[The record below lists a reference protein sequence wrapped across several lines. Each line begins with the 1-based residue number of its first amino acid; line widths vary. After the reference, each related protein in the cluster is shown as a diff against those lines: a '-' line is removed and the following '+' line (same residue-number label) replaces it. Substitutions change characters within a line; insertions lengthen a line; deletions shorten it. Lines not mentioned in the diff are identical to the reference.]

1 MAEKQQSSSDQLEW
15 RINVGDG
22 SSRTLVPKAGLV
34 RRAWQGLKGVIEA
47 FFVKK
52 VWRFLKKAWDLGV
65 DDPRKFIHCLKVG
78 IALTVVSLF
87 YYMRPLYDGFGGNA
101 MWAVMTVVVVFE
113 NNVGASVCKC
123 LNRICG
129 TSLAGFL
136 GFGVHCLASKSG
148 PKLEPFIVG
157 SSVFLLASAATF
169 SRFIPSVKARFDY
182 GAMIFILT
190 FSLVSVSGYRVDELL
205 GMARERIST
214 IIVGTSLC
222 ILVSMLI
229 CPIWAGGELHVLIHR
244 NMEKLAISLEGCTS
258 EFFQSNGGVDDKN
271 KESNEKL
278 LGFKCVLGSK
288 ANEEAMAKFA
298 LWEPAHGQFNYKH
311 PWKQYLKIGSSI
323 RSCAYCLEA
332 LNACINSEHKVP
344 ESIME
349 HVSDSCLTVS
359 SNASRVIRE
368 LAETMK
374 TMKRSSTIDV
384 LLGEMNSSVQELQGN
399 LKSLLPENGT
409 PIMDMIPVLTCVSLL
424 IEIANRVEAIVD
436 AVKELSNLAAF
447 GFKDQDKSKQDQ
459 PKSSENLV
467 QEKEREEQ
475 TIMTLQRVSVL

>member
-1 MAEKQQSSSDQLEW
+1 MEQKQQPNGELEW
-15 RINVGDG
+15 RINLGDG
-22 SSRTLVPKAGLV
+22 SSSKTLVPEAGIT
-34 RRAWQGLKGVIEA
+34 RRAWQGLKGLIES
-47 FFVKK
+47 FLVKK

-65 DDPRKFIHCLKVG
+65 DDPRIFFHCLKVG
-78 IALTVVSLF
+78 IALSIVSLF

-129 TSLAGFL
+129 TSLAGSLAFC
-136 GFGVHCLASKSG
+136 VHYLASKSG
-148 PKLEPFIVG
+148 HKFEPFIVG
-157 SSVFLLASAATF
+157 TSVFLLASVATF

-190 FSLVSVSGYRVDELL
+190 FSLVSLSGYRVDELL
-205 GMARERIST
+205 DMAHERIST

-229 CPIWAGGELHVLIHR
+229 CPIWAGGELHALINR
-244 NMEKLAISLEGCTS
+244 NMDKLANSLEGCTG
-258 EFFQSNGGVDDKN
+258 EFFKSNGGLGESN

-278 LGFKCVLGSK
+278 LGFKCILASK
-288 ANEEAMAKFA
+288 ANEETMAKFA

-311 PWKQYLKIGSSI
+311 PWKQYLKIGASI

-332 LNACINSEHKVP
+332 LNACINSDHKIP
-344 ESIME
+344 ESIMK
-349 HVSDSCLTVS
+349 HVSDTCLRVS
-359 SNASRVIRE
+359 SNASSVIRE
-368 LAETMK
+368 LAETIK

-384 LLGEMNSSVQELQGN
+384 LVGEMNSSVQELQED
-399 LKSLLPENGT
+399 LKSLPQNET
-409 PIMDMIPVLTCVSLL
+409 PIIDMIPVLTCVSLL

-436 AVKELSNLAAF
+436 AVKELSKLADF
-447 GFKDQDKSKQDQ
+447 GFRDQDKSNQNQ
-459 PKSSENLV
+459 SKSDGNIM
-467 QEKEREEQ
+467 QEKRRVEE
-475 TIMTLQRVSVL
+475 TMMALQRV